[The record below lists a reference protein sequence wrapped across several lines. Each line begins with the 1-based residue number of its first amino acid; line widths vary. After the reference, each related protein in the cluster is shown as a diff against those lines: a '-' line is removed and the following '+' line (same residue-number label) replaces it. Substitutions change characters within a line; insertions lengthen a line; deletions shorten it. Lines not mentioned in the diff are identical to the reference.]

1 MKVRHTLIA
10 AALAFVAVPAFAQD
24 ASGASTDQDQATIA
38 NLSFGDG
45 DNTAFA
51 AGNAL
56 RGASGNIGVNIA
68 SGVGNA
74 QANDAAVAVA
84 TDSDLV
90 FAAAHVSNSQLTAGA
105 IATDWPVS
113 SRDGEVTF
121 DASVSD
127 NVLRGASGNIGLN
140 VAAGNGNAQSNAM
153 ATSTTD
159 SNEQA
164 SAVADSEQGTVL
176 NIAFALKDLDFN
188 SSLSGN
194 ALRGASGNIGVNVA
208 AGLGNAQHN
217 GMAIAVN
224 D

>member
-10 AALAFVAVPAFAQD
+10 AALAVVTVPAFAAD
-24 ASGASTDQDQATIA
+24 RSGADVDQTQATIA

-45 DNTAFA
+45 DNDASA
-51 AGNAL
+51 SDNAL

-68 SGVGNA
+68 AGVGNA

-84 TDSDLV
+84 DGQHV
-90 FAAAHVSNSQLTAGA
+90 FAAAQVANTQVTAGA
-105 IATDWPVS
+105 IATDMPISWA
-113 SRDGEVTF
+113 DGEVTF
-121 DASVSD
+121 NASVSD

-153 ATSTTD
+153 AVSTTSSD
-159 SNEQA
+159 NAAKA
-164 SAVADSEQGTVL
+164 SAESEQLTIL
-176 NIAFALKDLDFN
+176 NVALAFQDLDFDA
-188 SSLSGN
+188 SLSGD
-194 ALRGASGNIGVNVA
+194 ALRNASGNIGVNIA

-217 GMAIAVN
+217 GMSIAVN